1 MDVRLKTPVV
11 AFLTGVLS
19 IGLAWAGAGLRP
31 VGTQVADE
39 PAGNPNET
47 SPQTGPQEIAELA
60 GKAPKGKRLP
70 SGVFLVGANKTSL
83 APTPK
88 LYQPDGSARKDN
100 SVPAAQWV
108 KEPGECNSPQPPE
121 PDIDPG
127 EPHASLFPDST
138 LGWPGHNPNCIY
150 LGGYGIGPLRAA
162 EGVDEDFG
170 VWVRSI
176 AISNGATTVVFQI
189 IDAVGYFHVYR
200 PDVCEDCGMLDMRRA
215 ISQRVGLPSEEAI
228 AIGATHTHGGP
239 DGYGGWGGLPKWYW
253 HQIRDSVIASAER
266 AVAQLTPARITVGAI
281 DARRF
286 NNERRDY
293 YYSTPDYLAVWL
305 QARRPTGE
313 VIATLVNYA
322 AHPTL
327 LDDQNADCNADGC
340 QKAVLHADWPG
351 ALNHHLERING
362 GTALLFEGGLGNVSP
377 ATPPLPEKKAERMT
391 PPQEVDFMGR
401 ELAELLTADTGR
413 AGTSLRSNDIKTT
426 SVVIEHPV
434 TNWPELGL
442 AAIGA
447 FDREFTPGSEGAA
460 PPGAYQ
466 WSKQGVGP
474 GAARSCVTASAEQV
488 RTPISAFKIGE
499 LGVVTG
505 PGELF
510 SNMTEV
516 VKSKARQSVQAM
528 VFGQTND
535 SLGYII
541 QSFEF
546 DRTTNVA
553 TEYGTQTAEYEEFFA
568 LDPCFGDH
576 VLETQLALVAE
587 LGL

>member
-1 MDVRLKTPVV
+1 MKLPVKTPVV
-11 AFLTGVLS
+11 AFLTGALS
-19 IGLAWAGAGLRP
+19 VGLAWAGAGLAPIAREDNSGP
-31 VGTQVADE
+31 ARVGSESLGDADTGIGAVTTARA
-39 PAGNPNET
+39 PRGN
-47 SPQTGPQEIAELA
+47 
-60 GKAPKGKRLP
+60 KLP
-70 SGVFLVGANKTSL
+70 PGTFLVGADKTSL
-83 APTPK
+83 TPAPG
-88 LYQPDGSARKDN
+88 LYQPDGSRRTDDRA
-100 SVPAAQWV
+100 PAAKWV
-108 KEPGECNSPQPPE
+108 KDPAECNSPQPPE
-121 PDIDPG
+121 PSVDPSK
-127 EPHASLFPDST
+127 PHAALFPDST

-162 EGVDEDFG
+162 EGVDDQFG

-176 AISNGATTVVFQI
+176 AISNGQTTVVFQI

-200 PDVCEDCGMLDMRRA
+200 PDVCDACGMLDMR
-215 ISQRVGLPSEEAI
+215 EAI
-228 AIGATHTHGGP
+228 TKRLELESPDFVSIGATHTHGGP

-253 HQIRDSVIASAER
+253 HQIRDSVITSAQR
-266 AVAQLTPARITVGAI
+266 AVAELAPARITVGAI
-281 DARRF
+281 DARQF
-286 NNERRDY
+286 NNERRDH

-305 QARRPTGE
+305 QARKPTGDT
-313 VIATLVNYA
+313 IATLVNYA

-340 QKAVLHADWPG
+340 EKAVLHADWPG
-351 ALNHHLERING
+351 SLNHHVEKVEG
-362 GTALLFEGGLGNVSP
+362 GTGLLFEGGLGNVSP
-377 ATPPLPEKKAERMT
+377 ATPPLPEKRAEKMT
-391 PPQEVDFMGR
+391 SPEEVDFMGR
-401 ELAELLTADTGR
+401 SFANLLSEDISR
-413 AGTSLRSNDIKTT
+413 AGTALRSNDIEAA

-466 WSKQGVGP
+466 WSKQGGP
-474 GAARSCVTASAEQV
+474 GAVRSCVSASAAQV
-488 RTPISAFKIGE
+488 RTPISAYKIGE
-499 LGVVTG
+499 LGIVTG

-516 VKSKARQSVQAM
+516 VKSKARQSVQTM

-546 DRTTNVA
+546 DRTSNAA
-553 TEYGTQTAEYEEFFA
+553 TEYGTQTAEYEEFFS

-576 VLETQLALVAE
+576 VLATQLELIAE